1 MFIFVVI
8 NKLNKENKLL
18 MPGTR
23 KQITFKGQ
31 NIYVGIDTHL
41 RNWAITI
48 LTENNFHKKFSQDP
62 KPEVLANYL
71 KRNFPNAEYYSAYE
85 ASFCGFNI
93 HRKLTEL
100 GIKNI
105 IVNPADV
112 PTTDK
117 EKKQKEDARD
127 SRKLAMTLRSGELKG
142 IYVPSK
148 ESEELRSLIRYRKTL
163 VKDIARGKNRIK
175 ANLYF
180 HGIEIPVQH
189 LQDSKYWSNKF
200 TIWLKSVSHS
210 TQYGTLVLQDLI
222 ENNLNLRKKL
232 LNITKDIRKASKG
245 EKYSKLCKLL
255 TSIPGIA
262 TVTAMTIISEL
273 ETLDRFK
280 SFDKLSSYAGL
291 VPTTHTS
298 GDNEKTGKIT
308 PRANIILRNS
318 LIESAWIAA
327 RIDPAMSFAYNELCK
342 RMKPSKA
349 IIRIAKKL
357 LNRVKY
363 VLKNEKEYVC
373 SVIS

>member
-1 MFIFVVI
+1 
-8 NKLNKENKLL
+8 
-18 MPGTR
+18 MPRTR
-23 KQITFKGQ
+23 KEITFKGK

-41 RNWAITI
+41 RNWTVTI

-62 KPEVLANYL
+62 KPEVLVNYL
-71 KRNFPNAEYYSAYE
+71 NRNFPGAEYYSAYE
-85 ASFCGFNI
+85 ASYCGFHI

-142 IYVPSK
+142 IFVPSK
-148 ESEELRSLIRYRKTL
+148 EFEELRSLIRYRKTL

-180 HGIEIPVQH
+180 HGIEIPDVH
-189 LQDSKYWSNKF
+189 LNDSKYWSNRF
-200 TIWLKSVSHS
+200 TLWLKSISHS
-210 TQYGTLVLQDLI
+210 TEYGTMVLQDLI
-222 ENNLNLRKKL
+222 ENNLNFRRNL
-232 LNITKDIRKASKG
+232 LMVTKAIRKASKDK
-245 EKYSKLCKLL
+245 KYSKQISLL

-262 TVTAMTIISEL
+262 IITAMTVLSEL
-273 ETLDRFK
+273 ERLDRFK

-291 VPTTHTS
+291 VPTTHSS
-298 GDNEKTGKIT
+298 GEKDKTGKIT
-308 PRANIILRNS
+308 PRANVILRNII
-318 LIESAWIAA
+318 IESAWVAA
-327 RIDPAMSFAYNELCK
+327 RKDPALSLVYNELCK

-357 LNRVKY
+357 LNRIKY
-363 VLKNEKEYVC
+363 VLINEEEYVC

>member
-1 MFIFVVI
+1 
-8 NKLNKENKLL
+8 
-18 MPGTR
+18 MPLTR
-23 KQITFKGQ
+23 KEISFKGQ

-41 RNWAITI
+41 RNWAVTI

-62 KPEVLANYL
+62 KAEVLANYL
-71 KRNFPNAEYYSAYE
+71 QKNFPGAAYYSAYE

-93 HRKLTEL
+93 HRRLIEL
-100 GIKNI
+100 GINNI

-127 SRKLAMTLRSGELKG
+127 SRKLAMTLRSGELRG
-142 IYVPSK
+142 IYVPSR

-175 ANLYF
+175 SNLYF
-180 HGIEIPVQH
+180 HGIEIPPEHQ
-189 LQDSKYWSNKF
+189 QDSKYWSNKF
-200 TIWLKSVSHS
+200 TLWLKSVSH
-210 TQYGTLVLQDLI
+210 TTDYGTVVLQDLI
-222 ENNLNLRKKL
+222 ETNLNLRSKL
-232 LNITKDIRKASKG
+232 LKVTKDIRRVAKDKG
-245 EKYSKLCKLL
+245 YSKFCDLL
-255 TSIPGIA
+255 TTIPGIG
-262 TVTAMTIISEL
+262 VITAMTILSEL

-291 VPTTHTS
+291 VPTTHSS
-298 GDNEKTGKIT
+298 GDRDRTGKIT
-308 PRANIILRNS
+308 PRANIIVRNAM
-318 LIESAWIAA
+318 IESAWVAA
-327 RIDPAMSFAYNELCK
+327 RIDPALSLSYNELCK

-349 IIRIAKKL
+349 IVRIAKKL

-363 VLKNEKEYVC
+363 VLKNETEYVC